1 MYTYKTKKYMNI
13 LITGAAGFIGFH
25 LINKLLNTP
34 YSITGFDNINN
45 YYDTQLK
52 YDRLKQ
58 LGIDQTQSFEHQIVK
73 SSKFGNFSFIKS
85 DLTDLQTLNSIFDSQ
100 KIDFVVNLAAQ
111 AGVRYSLENP
121 NAYIQSNINGFLNIL
136 EACRMFK
143 VKHLLYASS
152 SSVYGLNK
160 IFPFSVNHNV
170 DHPISLYAASK
181 KSNELMAHTYSYL
194 FGIPTTGLRFFTVY
208 GPWGRPDMAL
218 FKFTKAILNNEPIDV
233 YNFGNMK
240 RDFTYVDDITEGIS
254 KLLTHIAEPDTQW
267 NGINPGTATSVAP
280 YRIHNI
286 GNSNPVELMEMIEI
300 LQTELGKK
308 AIINFLPLQEGDVEA
323 TWADTTS
330 LQQAVNYKPA
340 TPLKTGISKFVSWY
354 KNYYQISD

>member
-1 MYTYKTKKYMNI
+1 LYTYKTKKYMNI

-143 VKHLLYASS
+143 VKHLLS
-152 SSVYGLNK
+152 
-160 IFPFSVNHNV
+160 
-170 DHPISLYAASK
+170 
-181 KSNELMAHTYSYL
+181 
-194 FGIPTTGLRFFTVY
+194 
-208 GPWGRPDMAL
+208 
-218 FKFTKAILNNEPIDV
+218 ILLSREVPRLLLID
-233 YNFGNMK
+233 
-240 RDFTYVDDITEGIS
+240 
-254 KLLTHIAEPDTQW
+254 
-267 NGINPGTATSVAP
+267 
-280 YRIHNI
+280 
-286 GNSNPVELMEMIEI
+286 
-300 LQTELGKK
+300 QT
-308 AIINFLPLQEGDVEA
+308 P
-323 TWADTTS
+323 
-330 LQQAVNYKPA
+330 
-340 TPLKTGISKFVSWY
+340 
-354 KNYYQISD
+354 